1 MESSVKV
8 AVRVRPLNEREKESN
23 SKVIISMSGNQTTIE
38 SNKYHSLESSRI
50 PVNNKPSTKRF
61 VYDYSYWSVA
71 QSDQHFTSQE
81 QVFQDLGTKV
91 LDAAFEGYN
100 ACVFAYGQT
109 GAGKTYT
116 MMGTQND
123 PGLTPRI
130 CEGLYKHASVN
141 SNDQESFRIEV
152 SYLEIYNEQV
162 LDLLRIPSH
171 KKRDIL
177 PARLRVREHP
187 KDGPYVQ
194 GLTKHD
200 APDYSAIES
209 LLNQGNQLRKTAATK
224 MNDHSSRSH
233 AIFTIKYTQAKFV
246 SGLPSEITSKINLVD
261 LAGSERAAKSGAT
274 GDRLK
279 EGGNINRSLTT
290 LGSVI
295 SSLAEKSSQKDN
307 AQRKVFIPY
316 RDSVLTWLLKD
327 SLGGNSKT
335 IMIAAIAPGEG
346 NYGETLSTLR
356 YADRA
361 KNIINAPTINEDPN
375 VKLIRELKAEIER
388 LKTIIDGDH
397 GQVQQSVATET
408 LDEAQK
414 LLEGTESKMERHL
427 RDWADKWRDT
437 LLIMEE
443 NDLGLHK
450 HRSTLRIDMDPPHLV
465 LLDDDPLNTSITIFS
480 LKEGEN
486 FIGNLHAE
494 EELDLVFDNDAI
506 QNEHCVVTYDTR
518 NVILKPLNGYCS
530 VNNKTITEPTKL
542 SQGDVI
548 LLGEDIRLKFNYPQ
562 EACFLREQRRSG
574 HFTRSFSLDKSTHMV
589 STPRRL
595 EEVTFIDQPLSP
607 ESGVEMDPQEEEST
621 EEKNVDKL
629 KQQVEDLLA
638 QYKQSEIERFEIE
651 TKNKRELEAKDK
663 EIETQAKE
671 LIKRQKNDEALLQK
685 HQKELQNLREQL
697 SDEKTRL
704 RNELMQQME
713 RLFSKMQN
721 TNHALIEDSKKE
733 LEKQRKRLNR
743 QLKREWSKLDQY
755 EMKLI
760 EVEAEKRRII
770 QDAENRLKQER
781 NKSEIERKH
790 RLQEVETQKKSLQEI
805 LEGHLKEREV
815 ARKDFQQSRSEEI
828 KLSDIVEESLDIFC
842 KKLTKLEWL
851 QYKLSAD
858 QLETDEKTEIM
869 LKIET
874 VNKDIEILERQ
885 NEENAEKLR
894 QSEMELKEKGEILKR
909 CEANVERSLAEMTE
923 VREKLVGCQQ
933 RFGEE
938 LGDVVNIV
946 SLERDADLMK
956 IEKDREIL
964 MSKYLE
970 HQSALEVLVNENLE
984 SSDDEDSLEVRE
996 IKSRVVEL
1004 VRSVSPGLDDES
1016 MQSQIIEKKVQIHY
1030 QQAQV
1035 GKNEEERKTLLAH
1048 EQIFLQQSREVQNK
1062 RENEQKVLQ
1071 EKLHALIE
1079 MTDNEEGS
1087 ASETVD
1093 YYQAESS
1100 SLVTAQRRIFDVEK
1114 ELAEKIKERKDIE
1127 AKLDHVK
1134 RQMEQQAECNQ
1145 EEFHGILARLELH
1158 SKDVGKEIEE
1168 MKKILKY
1175 EAEKY
1180 LRRLKTENFTVLE
1193 PLSYDNSSFAE
1204 IANEAVDEIL
1214 REIELASHCPEL
1226 AKTHKDIKQDC
1237 GGWRYDGHEK
1247 DVHLLRKEDDCEA
1260 IHSFLGRGIIRA
1272 SPRTVLQTVS
1282 TPPSRFVYDRMLK
1295 NIRIVEKI
1303 ADNLTIVHMVH
1314 ETTRCLFKTSRDF
1327 CFVSMDREKDGKLIL
1342 ACQSVEHQSCPE
1354 VRGIQRAKILSS
1366 GWVIEP
1372 ITVKGQACS
1381 LVWYLTQVF
1390 LGRSIPSKLVQLVSK
1405 RQPLSVAYLREYLV
1419 AE

>member
-1 MESSVKV
+1 
-8 AVRVRPLNEREKESN
+8 
-23 SKVIISMSGNQTTIE
+23 MSGNQTTIE
-38 SNKYHSLESSRI
+38 SNKYHSLENTRI

-295 SSLAEKSSQKDN
+295 SSLAERSSQKDN

-494 EELDLVFDNDAI
+494 EELDLVFDHDAI

-574 HFTRSFSLDKSTHMV
+574 HFTRSFSLDKSTHMA

-671 LIKRQKNDEALLQK
+671 LIKRQKNDEALLQQ

-713 RLFSKMQN
+713 RLFNKMQN
-721 TNHALIEDSKKE
+721 TNHALIEDSKKD

-828 KLSDIVEESLDIFC
+828 KLSDIVRKAWIYF
-842 KKLTKLEWL
+842 
-851 QYKLSAD
+851 
-858 QLETDEKTEIM
+858 
-869 LKIET
+869 
-874 VNKDIEILERQ
+874 
-885 NEENAEKLR
+885 
-894 QSEMELKEKGEILKR
+894 
-909 CEANVERSLAEMTE
+909 
-923 VREKLVGCQQ
+923 VR
-933 RFGEE
+933 
-938 LGDVVNIV
+938 N
-946 SLERDADLMK
+946 
-956 IEKDREIL
+956 
-964 MSKYLE
+964 
-970 HQSALEVLVNENLE
+970 
-984 SSDDEDSLEVRE
+984 
-996 IKSRVVEL
+996 
-1004 VRSVSPGLDDES
+1004 
-1016 MQSQIIEKKVQIHY
+1016 
-1030 QQAQV
+1030 
-1035 GKNEEERKTLLAH
+1035 
-1048 EQIFLQQSREVQNK
+1048 
-1062 RENEQKVLQ
+1062 
-1071 EKLHALIE
+1071 
-1079 MTDNEEGS
+1079 
-1087 ASETVD
+1087 
-1093 YYQAESS
+1093 
-1100 SLVTAQRRIFDVEK
+1100 
-1114 ELAEKIKERKDIE
+1114 
-1127 AKLDHVK
+1127 
-1134 RQMEQQAECNQ
+1134 
-1145 EEFHGILARLELH
+1145 
-1158 SKDVGKEIEE
+1158 
-1168 MKKILKY
+1168 
-1175 EAEKY
+1175 
-1180 LRRLKTENFTVLE
+1180 
-1193 PLSYDNSSFAE
+1193 
-1204 IANEAVDEIL
+1204 
-1214 REIELASHCPEL
+1214 
-1226 AKTHKDIKQDC
+1226 
-1237 GGWRYDGHEK
+1237 
-1247 DVHLLRKEDDCEA
+1247 
-1260 IHSFLGRGIIRA
+1260 
-1272 SPRTVLQTVS
+1272 
-1282 TPPSRFVYDRMLK
+1282 
-1295 NIRIVEKI
+1295 
-1303 ADNLTIVHMVH
+1303 
-1314 ETTRCLFKTSRDF
+1314 
-1327 CFVSMDREKDGKLIL
+1327 
-1342 ACQSVEHQSCPE
+1342 
-1354 VRGIQRAKILSS
+1354 
-1366 GWVIEP
+1366 
-1372 ITVKGQACS
+1372 
-1381 LVWYLTQVF
+1381 
-1390 LGRSIPSKLVQLVSK
+1390 
-1405 RQPLSVAYLREYLV
+1405 
-1419 AE
+1419 